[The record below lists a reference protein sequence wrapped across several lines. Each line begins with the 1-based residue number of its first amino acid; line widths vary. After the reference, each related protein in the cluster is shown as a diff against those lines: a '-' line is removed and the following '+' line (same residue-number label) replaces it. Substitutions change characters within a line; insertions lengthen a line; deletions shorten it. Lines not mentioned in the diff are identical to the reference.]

1 MVPGTVL
8 FDKDFRFHDGQR
20 GEKLFV
26 VLSDGRNGTYITV
39 KTTSN
44 DSRFGVIYGCQITAR
59 FPHFFL
65 PKGSCFLERHTWLCL
80 DEFYE
85 FDARTLISRIT
96 MGQIHRIG
104 VMTATLTREV
114 QSCAINCFDILEEQ
128 ADVLRELWSET
139 KSSESSQ

>member
-8 FDKDFRFHDGQR
+8 FDKDFRFHDGQK
-20 GEKLFV
+20 GEKLFL

-44 DSRFGVIYGCQITAR
+44 DSRFGVTYGCQITAR

-65 PKGSCFLERHTWLCL
+65 PKGSCFLESHTWLCL

-85 FDARTLISRIT
+85 FDARALISRIT
-96 MGQIHRIG
+96 TGHIHRIG
-104 VMTATLTREV
+104 VMTVELTREV
-114 QSCAINCFDILEEQ
+114 QSCAISCFDILEEH
-128 ADVLRELWSET
+128 AEVLRQLWAET
-139 KSSESSQ
+139 KPDNSR